1 MSAGDI
7 VIRNGLVSWRSWK
20 ASLFLSVLGPVM
32 FLSAMG
38 LGLGSL
44 VHEGRTFRGADYLAF
59 FATGVLASSAMQSGV
74 FTATYPI
81 LSKIM
86 WQRNYEAMLAT
97 PLSVREIFIGELGWT
112 AVTLAQLAIP
122 FFAFMALM
130 GIFDSWIAILAIPV
144 VILVGLSCSAPVM
157 ALTAT
162 RQTDEAYTWLF
173 RFVVTPL
180 FLLSGT
186 LFPIT
191 ELPKWGQVV
200 AHATPLFHGVEVV
213 RQLTIYELEISSI
226 WHLAYLFVLLGVG
239 MVFGIRN
246 LEKRLLP

>member
-1 MSAGDI
+1 VSAGD
-7 VIRNGLVSWRSWK
+7 VVVRNGLVSWRSWK
-20 ASLFLSVLGPVM
+20 ASFFLSVLGPVM

-44 VHEGRTFRGADYLAF
+44 VREGRTFGGVDYLSF
-59 FATGVLASSAMQSGV
+59 FATGILASSAMQSGV

-97 PLSVREIFIGELGWT
+97 PLSVREIFIGELGWA
-112 AVTLAQLAIP
+112 AVSLAQLEIP
-122 FFAFMALM
+122 FFAVMMLM
-130 GIFDSWIAILAIPV
+130 GIFDSWTAVLAIPV
-144 VILVGLSCSAPVM
+144 AILVGVSCCAPVM
-157 ALTAT
+157 AFTAT

-186 LFPIT
+186 FFPID
-191 ELPKWGQVV
+191 ELPAWGQVV
-200 AHATPLFHGVEVV
+200 AQATPLFHGVEVV
-213 RQLTIYELEISSI
+213 RQLTIYDLDISAV
-226 WHLAYLFVLLGVG
+226 WHLAYLVGLLAVGTVL
-239 MVFGIRN
+239 GIRS
-246 LEKRLLP
+246 LERRLLP